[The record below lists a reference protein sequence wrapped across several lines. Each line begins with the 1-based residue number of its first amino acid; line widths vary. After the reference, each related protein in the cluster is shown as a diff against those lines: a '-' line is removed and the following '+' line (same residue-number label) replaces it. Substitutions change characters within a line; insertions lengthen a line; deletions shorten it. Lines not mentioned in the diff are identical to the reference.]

1 MIKFTKICIYNYI
14 YIPLSLFYL
23 ICGSWLSSIDYPI
36 MTTVYLFLSE
46 IQQPK
51 KDPSLWRPNLAGV
64 LEETANGV
72 LGGGTATLW

>member
-1 MIKFTKICIYNYI
+1 
-14 YIPLSLFYL
+14 
-23 ICGSWLSSIDYPI
+23 

-51 KDPSLWRPNLAGV
+51 KDPSLRPNLAGV

-72 LGGGTATLW
+72 LCGTATLW